1 MSPKSPAELLP
12 LWELEHGLIVTTQGV
27 YLRAYDV
34 HGLDSEHLSSDVLA
48 DAAGQLYH
56 AAKTE
61 LPDETYLQLVLQG
74 HSDYSD
80 VFDAFA
86 ASPTSSDP
94 VLQLQ
99 RRRRLEFLQS
109 ANLRRHR
116 LWAAVG
122 PLKGLTR
129 RDFQTLDETQHQ
141 RRTAAAD
148 GAGRALV
155 GMLARAGLSVSA
167 LSEAELE
174 RHYCEA
180 LSPVTGY
187 APTRDLDLVVG
198 LGDDVRLRSRREQ
211 IVDDVQWCPKSVRL
225 QGVPHKVLFLS
236 GLPDETG
243 FTMAEAL
250 FHLGIDFRFTLHVH
264 IARQEAMAQALKY
277 LRRIAHADA
286 HRDPN
291 VADAERVG
299 RVQEANAL
307 ATVLAETKQKLVKV
321 GAQLVLWAKDEGQLA
336 DRVQAATE
344 HLKGYGLIF
353 REETGR
359 HDRELPKSLL
369 GMGATFDRLKVV
381 TSNNA
386 VDLMPLFGACHGDRR
401 PVFLTQT
408 ARGELFSFDPVEPSR
423 DNHNAVVFGAS
434 GAGKSVFMNMLIT
447 TGMLSNATRGRVF
460 VVDFAGE
467 TKSSYLMVAQLFG
480 GVFVPVVSKDADV
493 ALNPFPPRGVAL
505 DTEGKLTS
513 ETLNFLLVL
522 TDLLL
527 TNTGTDRDAQLY
539 RTLLQRAL
547 QDVYAAELDD
557 DAAPTYKDLARVLEG
572 YRGTSSVDRDR
583 LSVLLELLEGFLASP
598 DSRFFLGEGRAPI
611 ADSPF
616 VIFDLF
622 GIDSLAPQT
631 AEALVFLTTQYV
643 KRVAFGSEGQSY
655 VVLDEV
661 AQLLKRPE
669 MVSLVDELYS
679 TARKHATSVW
689 TVTQNYGAY
698 CKSAVAETVKLNST
712 TQVFMS
718 HATAADVRGKVAQDF
733 DFSERE
739 RFLLESLVTRKGEYS
754 EVLLRTQVF
763 DEAHSGKVPVTAK
776 LRVQLSPF
784 DYELAT
790 SDAADRVRQQR
801 WICENP
807 GLTLA
812 RVLDG
817 LGQARARR
825 KGGAR

>member
-1 MSPKSPAELLP
+1 MSPRCAAELLP
-12 LWELEHGLIVTTQGV
+12 LWELEDGLIVTTQGA
-27 YLRAYDV
+27 YLRAYEV
-34 HGLDSEHLSSDVLA
+34 HGLDSEHLSSDVLT
-48 DAAGQLYH
+48 DAATHLY
-56 AAKTE
+56 ASAKSE
-61 LPDETYLQLVLQG
+61 LPDETYLQLVLEG
-74 HSDYSD
+74 HGDYSD
-80 VFDAFA
+80 VFEAFA
-86 ASPTSSDP
+86 QAPASADP

-99 RRRRLEFLQS
+99 RRRRLEYLQG

-116 LWAAVG
+116 LLAAVG

-129 RDFQTLDETQHQ
+129 REFQSLDETEHKK
-141 RRTAAAD
+141 RTAAVDAT
-148 GAGRALV
+148 GRALV
-155 GMLARAGLSVSA
+155 GMLGRAGMSVSA
-167 LSEAELE
+167 LSEAALE
-174 RHYCEA
+174 QHYCQA
-180 LSPVTGY
+180 LTPVTGY
-187 APTRDLDLVVG
+187 APTRRCDLAVG
-198 LGDDVRLRSRREQ
+198 HDDQVRLRSRREQ
-211 IVDDVQWCPKSVRL
+211 IVDDVQWTPKQVRL
-225 QGVPHKVLFLS
+225 QGRPHKVLFLE

-243 FTMAEAL
+243 FTLTEAL
-250 FHLGIDFRFTLHVH
+250 LHLGVDFRFSLHLH
-264 IARQEAMAQALKY
+264 IARQDAMAQALKH
-277 LRRIAHADA
+277 LQRITHADA
-286 HRDPN
+286 HRNPN

-307 ATVLAETKQKLVKV
+307 GTVLAETKQKLVKV
-321 GAQLVLWAKDEGQLA
+321 GAQLVLWGDDEGLLA
-336 DRVQAATE
+336 ARVRAATE
-344 HLKGYGLIF
+344 HLKGYGLVF

-369 GMGATFDRLKVV
+369 GMGAGFDRLKLV

-386 VDLMPLFGACHGDRR
+386 VDLMPLFGASHGDRR
-401 PVFLTQT
+401 PVFMTQT
-408 ARGELFSFDPVEPSR
+408 ARGELYSFDPVEPAR

-434 GAGKSVFMNMLIT
+434 GAGKSVFLNMLIAT
-447 TGMLSNATRGRVF
+447 AMLGGQTGGRVF

-467 TKSSYLMVAQLFG
+467 TKSSYLMVAKLFG
-480 GVFVPVVSKDADV
+480 GVFVPVVSKDAAV
-493 ALNPFPPRGVAL
+493 ALNPFPPAEVAL
-505 DTEGKLTS
+505 DEAGQLTS

-547 QDVYAAELDD
+547 QDVYADRADD
-557 DAAPTYKDLARVLEG
+557 EAPTYRDLAAVLEG
-572 YRGTSSVDRDR
+572 YRGTADVDRDR
-583 LSVLLELLEGFLASP
+583 LAVLLELLQGFLASP

-631 AEALVFLTTQYV
+631 AEALVFLTTQHV

-689 TVTQNYGAY
+689 TVTQNYGSY

-712 TQVFMS
+712 TQVFLS
-718 HATAADVRGKVAQDF
+718 HATAADVRAKVAEDF
-733 DFSERE
+733 DFSARE
-739 RFLLESLVTRKGEYS
+739 LYLLESLVTRKGEYS

-763 DEAHSGKVPVTAK
+763 DKAQGGKVDTTAK
-776 LRVQLSPF
+776 LRIQLSPF

-801 WICENP
+801 WIQQNP

-812 RVLDG
+812 RILDG
-817 LGQARARR
+817 LGKARR
-825 KGGAR
+825 SKGGA